1 MNCIEVMRSL
11 ADFLRG
17 GLAAREAHALILH
30 TSGCADC
37 DLVLGSARETLQ
49 TYFNMTERRSQDLHV
64 FEESHAA

>member
-1 MNCIEVMRSL
+1 MNCIEVMRNL

-17 GLAAREAHALILH
+17 GLAPREANSLLLH
-30 TSGCADC
+30 TSCCADC
-37 DLVLGSARETLQ
+37 DLVLGSARKTLE